1 MQELHIP
8 IKGHCT
14 RLLNRIAQLKVVS
27 FLEQNRRVVDEHS
40 VQDGHNC
47 HLVLDHSRLDLV
59 RNVVV
64 DRVLHVGWQEMIL
77 QPLVVQ
83 LIIIEYLDHHC
94 EHPGELVGIEAH
106 LKHLVVLL
114 TVVIHDEIEH
124 FLNQGN
130 RVGKHE
136 VGESFAAEN
145 SVFHVLEAYILEAE
159 YFLGVV
165 VCNGCALHLTNLHL
179 HDVFEETSTDQIV
192 KLTLI
197 TAVHSFAFDY
207 LIIQVINVAHNVVAE
222 WGSSS
227 RLDLKHYRVSVLIVS
242 PSINLRSEEHLP
254 TL

>member
-1 MQELHIP
+1 M
-8 IKGHCT
+8 
-14 RLLNRIAQLKVVS
+14 
-27 FLEQNRRVVDEHS
+27 
-40 VQDGHNC
+40 
-47 HLVLDHSRLDLV
+47 
-59 RNVVV
+59 
-64 DRVLHVGWQEMIL
+64 
-77 QPLVVQ
+77 
-83 LIIIEYLDHHC
+83 IEYLDHHC

-136 VGESFAAEN
+136 VGESFAAEY
-145 SVFHVLEAYILEAE
+145 S
-159 YFLGVV
+159 LGVV

-179 HDVFEETSTDQIV
+179 HDVFEETSTDEIV

-227 RLDLKHYRVSVLIVS
+227 
-242 PSINLRSEEHLP
+242 
-254 TL
+254 